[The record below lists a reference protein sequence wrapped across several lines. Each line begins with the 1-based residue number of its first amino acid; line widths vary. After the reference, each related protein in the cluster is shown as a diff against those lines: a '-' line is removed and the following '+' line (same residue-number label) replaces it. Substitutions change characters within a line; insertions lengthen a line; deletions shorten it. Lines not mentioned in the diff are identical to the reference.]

1 MLEVNDLRVYYK
13 IPSGYVKAVDGVS
26 FEVRN
31 GEIFGIAGESGC
43 GKSTLVNS
51 LILRKPPMTHMGG
64 EAILNGKDIMKLD
77 EKEYRKIK
85 YTQISIIP
93 QYSLNALNPTKKIKD
108 IVWDLSREHGY
119 DNREE
124 IENKLRERLGIVG
137 LSEEVANMYPIE
149 LSGGMKQ
156 RAVMVVSTLLDPK
169 LLIAD
174 EITSA
179 LDVTNQRIILELLY
193 YFIKREKIVD
203 SIIFIT
209 HDMGLLDKIADRI
222 MIMYAGKIVEIGP
235 TEKIINEPAHPYTQM
250 LLNSLP
256 RLSTKYGEEKLHEI
270 PGEPPA
276 LLNPPSGCRLHPRCP
291 YAMELCKEQEPN
303 MIEIEKNHFVSCHL
317 YRG

>member
-1 MLEVNDLRVYYK
+1 MLKVNNLKIYYK
-13 IPSGYVKAVDGVS
+13 TPLGFVKAVDGVS
-26 FEVRN
+26 FEVKK

-51 LILRKPPMTHMGG
+51 LVLRKPPMVHMGG
-64 EAILNGKDIMKLD
+64 EAILDGKNIMTLN
-77 EKEYRKIK
+77 EKEYRKIR
-85 YTQISIIP
+85 YTKLSIIP
-93 QYSLNALNPTKKIKD
+93 QYSLNALNPTKRIKE
-108 IVWDLSREHGY
+108 IVRDLAKEHGY
-119 DNREE
+119 KDREE
-124 IENKLRERLGIVG
+124 IENKLRERLKMVG
-137 LSEEVANMYPIE
+137 LSEQVANMYPIE

-193 YFIKREKIVD
+193 SFIKEEKIVD

-222 MIMYAGKIVEIGP
+222 MIMYAGKVVEIGP

-256 RLSTKYGEEKLHEI
+256 RLGISYREIKLQEI

-276 LLNPPSGCRLHPRCP
+276 LLKPPSGCRLHPRCP
-291 YAMELCKEQEPN
+291 YAMQICKEEPD
-303 MIEIEKNHFVSCHL
+303 MIKIGRNHFVACHM